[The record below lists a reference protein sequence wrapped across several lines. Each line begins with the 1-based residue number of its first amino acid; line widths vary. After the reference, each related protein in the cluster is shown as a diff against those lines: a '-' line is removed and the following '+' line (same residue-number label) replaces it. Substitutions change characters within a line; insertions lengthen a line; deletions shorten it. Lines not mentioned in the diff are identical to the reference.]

1 MRFFLISIFYGFD
14 IDNLH
19 AWQIFRKYSTK
30 LRWLALEANE
40 AQYAIIVKGT
50 FKGIS
55 SSLQQTRKTSSVTPL
70 LLWQQFSLLCFTLNS
85 RANQDSS
92 VINLLRFDGYPF
104 LYWLKLRKSS
114 LIGYTEPICI
124 DSFDQ
129 FAEPKTFFKWIVTM
143 KLELSSQYRAGR
155 S

>member
-1 MRFFLISIFYGFD
+1 MDLILTICMLG
-14 IDNLH
+14 L
-19 AWQIFRKYSTK
+19 FRKYSTK

-40 AQYAIIVKGT
+40 AQCAIIVKGT

-85 RANQDSS
+85 RANQDSTHF
-92 VINLLRFDGYPF
+92 NTD
-104 LYWLKLRKSS
+104 LRKSS
-114 LIGYTEPICI
+114 VIGYREPICI

-143 KLELSSQYRAGR
+143 KLELSSQYKAGR